1 MNDEILVEPDVCELF
16 VERART
22 AAAVVTEIKSI
33 EDGIAYAVDLCDSRE
48 LSRIAIAD
56 DTGNPGTDRK
66 TIAAPELASEEYA
79 MLAEQCAAREIDCL
93 DKGMRERFTGVDV
106 GFTHGD
112 IGIAE
117 TGTVVINCP
126 GEELRLA
133 TMLCEYHVCIVPRSK
148 VVKDAFAAEPQLQK
162 FMLNTPNYTAFITG
176 PSRTADIERVLAIG
190 VHGPLEL
197 HVLLLED

>member
-1 MNDEILVEPDVCELF
+1 MNDEILVEPDVCGTF

-22 AAAVVTEIKSI
+22 AAAVVTEIKSY
-33 EDGIAYAVDLCDSRE
+33 EEAVAYAVELCESRK
-48 LSRIAIAD
+48 LSRIAID
-56 DTGNPGTDRK
+56 EDGVDPGSEKK
-66 TIAAPELASEEYA
+66 TIAAPELASEEYKV
-79 MLAEQCAAREIDCL
+79 LEEQCGASGIDCIER
-93 DKGMRERFTGVDV
+93 GMRDRLTGVDV
-106 GFTHGD
+106 GFTYGD

-133 TMLCEYHVCIVPRSK
+133 TMLCEYHVCIVARSN
-148 VVKDAFAAEPQLQK
+148 VVKDAFAAESQLQK
-162 FMLNTPNYTAFITG
+162 FMLSTPNYTAFITG